1 MTPWRALDRCSS
13 VASPW
18 AEADRSV
25 QDRFSSCKG
34 MPDHKN
40 TDQGRGNVYFAGPD
54 RDRGGP
60 APLALHPKPEGGMAT
75 KLDKTIKRELDLEG
89 KLYTVAISPEGV
101 KVTPKGARKGHE
113 VSWSTLVGG
122 DTEPR
127 RDVGGGSDAF

>member
-1 MTPWRALDRCSS
+1 MGTYTL
-13 VASPW
+13 
-18 AEADRSV
+18 
-25 QDRFSSCKG
+25 QDPIG
-34 MPDHKN
+34 
-40 TDQGRGNVYFAGPD
+40 TE
-54 RDRGGP
+54 GGL

-127 RDVGGGSDAF
+127 RDAGGGSDAF